1 MEKLGCA
8 VLAAGNARRFGA
20 NKLTAALEGRPLI
33 ARVLETVPA
42 ERFSAMTVVTQ
53 YPQILKLAGEYRF
66 SAVFNEHPEE
76 GLSRSVRLGL
86 TALRDCSAVCFM
98 VADQP
103 LLRRESV
110 AALTEFFLQ
119 SPQSIAA
126 LGHGGKRG
134 NPCVFPARFYPE
146 LMELTGDVG
155 GAAVIRR
162 HEDDLRLLEVPA
174 RELWDVDTPEALARL
189 AALEEGGGR

>member
-42 ERFSAMTVVTQ
+42 ERFSAVTVVTQ

-76 GLSRSVRLGL
+76 GLSR
-86 TALRDCSAVCFM
+86 SAVCFM